1 MSSPDQGVLGRAIED
16 ARRILAEHF
25 QAGAR
30 DPSRPVERLQ
40 AVLDK
45 HEIALALD
53 RIGHHRPDESSRS
66 E

>member
-1 MSSPDQGVLGRAIED
+1 MSSPDQGVLVRAIED

-25 QAGAR
+25 QSGAR
-30 DPSRPVERLQ
+30 DPSRTLERLQ

-53 RIGHHRPDESSRS
+53 RIGHHRPDESSLS